1 MLRKSF
7 RITIAVAEST
17 RSNGRHKISRTR
29 LAALIFSHPTVSD
42 ICYGGPLSEVR
53 AAGRWWGAA
62 VYLQAGPGLSWESH
76 YSHYTSHY
84 SVTQYTSHCGAAHFS
99 LMSPC
104 WSGSMSQGR
113 TSRSTNFLTR
123 KIIRTSRVW
132 SMKSPVRILWR
143 WSTITSST
151 LQGKPRSAA
160 SKANST
166 VKVKII
172 TSP

>member
-1 MLRKSF
+1 MDVIKSPGPGWLLWYF
-7 RITIAVAEST
+7 HIQPWV
-17 RSNGRHKISRTR
+17 
-29 LAALIFSHPTVSD
+29 IFAMEDPWR
-42 ICYGGPLSEVR
+42 EVR

-84 SVTQYTSHCGAAHFS
+84 SGTQYTSHCGAAHFS
-99 LMSPC
+99 LMSQC